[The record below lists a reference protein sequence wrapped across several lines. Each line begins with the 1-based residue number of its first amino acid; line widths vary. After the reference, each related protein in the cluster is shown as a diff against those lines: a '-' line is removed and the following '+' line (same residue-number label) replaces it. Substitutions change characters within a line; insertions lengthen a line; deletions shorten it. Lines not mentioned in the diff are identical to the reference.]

1 MERAPSQSR
10 VLKFGV
16 FEVDLEAGELRK
28 SGMRQKLAGHPLQ
41 VLQLL
46 LEHPQKVVSREELR
60 QRIWPQDT
68 FVDYDLALKKAV
80 NRIREVLGDS
90 AESPHFIETI
100 PRRGYRF
107 IAPLTGNGA
116 APTVAEL
123 PTEVAPTDT
132 RRSRRSLQISIAL
145 GLGVAALLLM
155 LLGFLPAKIWW
166 RRSGSSAAPQI
177 RSLAV
182 LPMQNLSSDPAQ
194 EYFSDG
200 MTDALITDLAQISSL
215 KVISRT
221 SSMQYKQTKKS
232 LPEIAR
238 ELNVDGIVEGTVQ
251 RSGDRVRITAQLI
264 QGSSDKHFWAN
275 SYERDIRDV
284 FALERDLASEITR
297 QVQTNLSPSRTS
309 LSGPRAVDSKVLEA
323 YLQGDYHLNLQHRG
337 SGDEEKKKAAEYFQQ
352 AIDAD
357 PSFAL
362 AYVGLAAAHQAL
374 LWPTSQD
381 VEVNR
386 RATDKVIE
394 LDPNSSG
401 AHVYLGDRKTARWDW
416 RGAEEEYHRAVALN
430 PSNSDAHAYLANLL
444 LSEGRV
450 DDSIREAE
458 IAQSLD
464 PTWNVLPGILYAARE
479 HDRAIELVKA
489 MLLKDPDD
497 GFLHASLYSYYE
509 AQGMHKE
516 SVEEGEKALTLIGLS
531 EEAAHVHQAVAVSG
545 FRGGMREIANVFE
558 QLAARKEFFSPVNAA
573 AAYARLGDKDRAF
586 YWLEQAYVHRDVQLL
601 AADDDLSQINVNPTF
616 DGLHSDPRFK
626 DLLRRMSLPP

>member
-1 MERAPSQSR
+1 MHASFRVGPWRVEPGLNTVARNGTTLRLESKVME
-10 VLKFGV
+10 VLLCLA
-16 FEVDLEAGELRK
+16 EHAGEAVSK
-28 SGMRQKLAGHPLQ
+28 EKLLQ
-41 VLQLL
+41 TVWPGTFVSDDVLFRS
-46 LEHPQKVVSREELR
+46 VSELR
-60 QRIWPQDT
+60 RILED
-68 FVDYDLALKKAV
+68 DA
-80 NRIREVLGDS
+80 RE
-90 AESPHFIETI
+90 PTIIQTI
-100 PRRGYRF
+100 PKRGYR
-107 IAPLTGNGA
+107 L
-116 APTVAEL
+116 
-123 PTEVAPTDT
+123 VAPVEWVNEIQEPEVEASGAT
-132 RRSRRSLQISIAL
+132 RGAVVNTRKFWLGAL
-145 GLGVAALLLM
+145 VVMVAAVLLV
-155 LLGFLPAKIWW
+155 LLGANAGKLRARIAG
-166 RRSGSSAAPQI
+166 RMDAPQI
-177 RSLAV
+177 HSLAV
-182 LPMQNLSSDPAQ
+182 LPLRSLSSDPNQ

-284 FALERDLASEITR
+284 FALERDVASEITR
-297 QVQTNLSPSRTS
+297 QVQANLSPSRTS
-309 LSGPRAVDSKVLEA
+309 LSQPRAVDSKVLEA
-323 YLQGDYHLNLQHRG
+323 YLQGDYHLNLQGRG

-362 AYVGLAAAHQAL
+362 AYVGLASAHEAL

-394 LDPNSSG
+394 LDPNSPWV
-401 AHVYLGDRKTARWDW
+401 HVYRGERKEDSWDW
-416 RGAEEEYHRAVALN
+416 RGAEEEYHRAIALN
-430 PSNSDAHAYLANLL
+430 PSSFDAHASLATLL
-444 LSEGRV
+444 LTEGRL

-464 PTWNVLPGILYAARE
+464 STWNVLSDILYAARE
-479 HDRAIELVKA
+479 YDRAIELDKA
-489 MLLKDPDD
+489 LLLKDPDN
-497 GFLHASLYSYYE
+497 GYFHAALYSYYA

-516 SVEEGEKALTLIGLS
+516 SVEEGEKALTFVGLS
-531 EEAAHVHQAVAVSG
+531 EEAAHVHQAFAVSG
-545 FRGGMREIANVFE
+545 FRGAMREIANVFE
-558 QLAARKEFFSPVNAA
+558 QLAARKKVFSPVNAA
-573 AAYARLGDKDRAF
+573 AAYARFGDKDRAF

-601 AADDDLSQINVNPTF
+601 AADDNLSQINVNPTF

>member
-1 MERAPSQSR
+1 VGTDFRVGAWLVRPSLNTVSRNGASIHLQPKAMEVLVSLARQPGETISKDQLLKTIWPGTFVTDDVLIGSISELRR
-10 VLKFGV
+10 VL
-16 FEVDLEAGELRK
+16 EDDA
-28 SGMRQKLAGHPLQ
+28 
-41 VLQLL
+41 
-46 LEHPQKVVSREELR
+46 REPR
-60 QRIWPQDT
+60 
-68 FVDYDLALKKAV
+68 
-80 NRIREVLGDS
+80 
-90 AESPHFIETI
+90 FIQTI
-100 PRRGYRF
+100 PKRGYRL
-107 IAPLTGNGA
+107 IAPVGPANGVLDKPTVLTSSQTGGTSTTEASHWQVGA
-116 APTVAEL
+116 AAFAGAT
-123 PTEVAPTDT
+123 
-132 RRSRRSLQISIAL
+132 
-145 GLGVAALLLM
+145 LLLVV
-155 LLGFLPAKIWW
+155 LIASSGKIQRWL
-166 RRSGSSAAPQI
+166 SAASSSSSI
-177 RSLAV
+177 HSIAV
-182 LPMQNLSSDPAQ
+182 LPLQNLSGDATQ

-200 MTDALITDLAQISSL
+200 MTDALITDLAQMGSV

-264 QGSSDKHFWAN
+264 HGSTDKHLWAN

-284 FALERDLASEITR
+284 FALERDVASEITR
-297 QVQTNLSPSRTS
+297 QVQANLSPSRTS
-309 LSGPRAVDSKVLEA
+309 LSGPRAVDSKVVEA
-323 YLQGDYHLNLQHRG
+323 YLQGNYHLNLQGRG

-386 RATDKVIE
+386 RASDKVIE
-394 LDPNSSG
+394 LDPNSPWV
-401 AHVYLGDRKTARWDW
+401 HVYRGERKEASWDW
-416 RGAEEEYHRAVALN
+416 RGAEEEYHRAIALN
-430 PSNSDAHAYLANLL
+430 PSSFDAHASLATLL
-444 LSEGRV
+444 LTEGRL

-464 PTWNVLPGILYAARE
+464 STWNVLSDILYAARE
-479 HDRAIELVKA
+479 YDRAIELDKA
-489 MLLKDPDD
+489 LLLKDPDN
-497 GFLHASLYSYYE
+497 GYFHAALYSYYA

-516 SVEEGEKALTLIGLS
+516 SVEEGEKALTLVGLS
-531 EEAAHVHQAVAVSG
+531 EEAAHVHQAFAVSG
-545 FRGGMREIANVFE
+545 FRGAMREIANVFE
-558 QLAARKEFFSPVNAA
+558 QLAARKKVFSPVNAA
-573 AAYARLGDKDRAF
+573 AAYARFGDKDRAF

-601 AADDDLSQINVNPTF
+601 AADDNLSQINVNPTF

>member
-1 MERAPSQSR
+1 VGTDFRVGAWLVRPSLNTVSRNGASVHLEPKVME
-10 VLKFGV
+10 VLVSLARQPG
-16 FEVDLEAGELRK
+16 EAIPK
-28 SGMRQKLAGHPLQ
+28 D
-41 VLQLL
+41 QLL
-46 LEHPQKVVSREELR
+46 KTV
-60 QRIWPQDT
+60 WPDT
-68 FVDYDLALKKAV
+68 FVTDDVLIGSISELRRVFEDDA
-80 NRIREVLGDS
+80 RE
-90 AESPHFIETI
+90 PRFIQTI
-100 PRRGYRF
+100 PKRGYRL
-107 IAPLTGNGA
+107 IAPVEPANGTTGTSAVLESSRADSA
-116 APTVAEL
+116 ARKG
-123 PTEVAPTDT
+123 T
-132 RRSRRSLQISIAL
+132 RKRWLRIGVFAL
-145 GLGVAALLLM
+145 AALLLVA
-155 LLGFLPAKIWW
+155 LIASSGKIQRWL
-166 RRSGSSAAPQI
+166 SAASSSSSI
-177 RSLAV
+177 HSIAV
-182 LPMQNLSSDPAQ
+182 LPLQNLSGDATQ

-200 MTDALITDLAQISSL
+200 MTDALITDLAQIGSV

-284 FALERDLASEITR
+284 FALEGDVASEITR
-297 QVQTNLSPSRTS
+297 QVQANLSPSRTS

-323 YLQGDYHLNLQHRG
+323 YLQGNYHLNLQGRG

-362 AYVGLAAAHQAL
+362 AYVGLAAAHEDL

-401 AHVYLGDRKTARWDW
+401 AHVYLGERKKASWDW

-430 PSNSDAHAYLANLL
+430 PSSFDAHASLANLL

-464 PTWNVLPGILYAARE
+464 STWNILSDILYAARE
-479 HDRAIELVKA
+479 YDRAIELDKA
-489 MLLKDPDD
+489 LLLKDPDN
-497 GFLHASLYSYYE
+497 GYFHGGLYNYYA

-516 SVEEGEKALTLIGLS
+516 SVEEGEKALTLMGLS
-531 EEAAHVHQAVAVSG
+531 EEAAHVHQALAVSG
-545 FRGGMREIANVFE
+545 FRGAMREIANVLE
-558 QLAARKEFFSPVNAA
+558 QLAARKELFSPVNAA

-586 YWLEQAYVHRDVQLL
+586 YWLEQAYIHRDVQSL
-601 AADDDLSQINVNPTF
+601 AVDDNLSQINVNPTF

-626 DLLRRMSLPP
+626 DLLRRMRLPP

>member
-1 MERAPSQSR
+1 VHGQFQVGPWLVDPSLNVISLNGTIVHLEPKMME
-10 VLKFGV
+10 VLVCLATHPG
-16 FEVDLEAGELRK
+16 EALSK
-28 SGMRQKLAGHPLQ
+28 AKLLQ
-41 VLQLL
+41 TVWPDTFVTEDAL
-46 LEHPQKVVSREELR
+46 KRCIFELR
-60 QRIWPQDT
+60 Q
-68 FVDYDLALKKAV
+68 ALEDDA
-80 NRIREVLGDS
+80 RE
-90 AESPHFIETI
+90 PHIIQTI
-100 PRRGYRF
+100 PKRGYR
-107 IAPLTGNGA
+107 LLA
-116 APTVAEL
+116 AVEPVDGIKDFPSQAVQSISRGSRAKTA
-123 PTEVAPTDT
+123 
-132 RRSRRSLQISIAL
+132 RRLILAAL
-145 GLGVAALLLM
+145 AVVVAALC
-155 LLGFLPAKIWW
+155 GFLLVVRERAVT
-166 RRSGSSAAPQI
+166 SGIPTI
-177 RSLAV
+177 HSLAV
-182 LPMQNLSSDPAQ
+182 LPLQNLSGDPAQ

-200 MTDALITDLAQISSL
+200 MTDALITDLAQIGSV

-275 SYERDIRDV
+275 SYERDTRDV
-284 FALERDLASEITR
+284 FALERDVASEITR
-297 QVQTNLSPSRTS
+297 QVQANLSPSRTS
-309 LSGPRAVDSKVLEA
+309 LSGPRAVDSKILDA
-323 YLQGDYHLNLQHRG
+323 YLQGNYHLNLQGRG

-362 AYVGLAAAHQAL
+362 AYVGLAAAHEAL

-386 RATDKVIE
+386 RAKDKVIE

-401 AHVYLGDRKTARWDW
+401 AHVYLGERKKASWDW

-430 PSNSDAHAYLANLL
+430 PSSFDAHASLANLL

-450 DDSIREAE
+450 DDGIREAE

-464 PTWNVLPGILYAARE
+464 STWNVLSDILYAARE
-479 HDRAIELVKA
+479 YDRAIELDKA
-489 MLLKDPDD
+489 LLLKDPDN
-497 GFLHASLYSYYE
+497 GYFHAALYSYYA

-531 EEAAHVHQAVAVSG
+531 EEAAHVHQALAVSG
-545 FRGGMREIANVFE
+545 FRGAMREIANVFE

-586 YWLEQAYVHRDVQLL
+586 YWLEQAYVHHDVQLL
-601 AADDDLSQINVNPTF
+601 AADDNLSQINVNPTF